1 VTNLI
6 KHTAFIL
13 AAVMLANT
21 ACAQK
26 KLAAK
31 TFSDKLKT
39 TPNAFLL
46 DVRTPAE
53 VSRSYIKNAVFMDI
67 HDSLFEKRI
76 AGIDKKLPVF
86 VYCAIGV
93 RSNDAAVMLHRL
105 GFSEV
110 YDLKGGIINW
120 KLAGLPV
127 VKGKDY
133 DDRRGMS
140 KTEFLTSIKDKPLVF
155 IDFYAPW
162 CAPCQIMVPALDS
175 MKTEMKDSVYIVK
188 INADENLGLMK
199 ELNFNNLPYIMMYK
213 NGENIF
219 RQDGFMSRNDMQAA
233 IRKAYSK

>member
-1 VTNLI
+1 MKNFI
-6 KHTAFIL
+6 NHTVLFLVAIMF
-13 AAVMLANT
+13 ANT
-21 ACAQK
+21 AFAQE
-26 KLAAK
+26 KLSAK
-31 TFSDKLKT
+31 TFSDKLKV
-39 TPNAFLL
+39 TPNAFIL
-46 DVRTPAE
+46 DVRTRAE
-53 VSRSYIKNAVFMDI
+53 VNRSYIKNAVFMDI

-76 AGIDKKLPVF
+76 STIDKKLPVF

-93 RSNDAAVMLHRL
+93 RSNDAAVMLHKL
-105 GFSEV
+105 GFAQV

-120 KLAGLPV
+120 KLAGLPI

-133 DDRRGMS
+133 DDRKGMS
-140 KTEFLTSIKDKPLVF
+140 KAEFLTSIKDKPLVF

-175 MKTEMKDSVYIVK
+175 MKTAMKDSVFIVK

-199 ELNFNNLPYIMMYK
+199 ELDFNNLPYIMMYR

-219 RQDGFMSRNDMQAA
+219 RQDGFMSRPDMEAN

>member
-1 VTNLI
+1 MKFFYN
-6 KHTAFIL
+6 HTVFVLVAIL
-13 AAVMLANT
+13 FTGIAH
-21 ACAQK
+21 AQE
-26 KLAAK
+26 KLSAK
-31 TFSDKLKT
+31 IFADKLKA
-39 TPNAFLL
+39 TPNAFIL

-53 VSRSYIKNAVFMDI
+53 VNRSYIKNAVFMDI

-76 AGIDKKLPVF
+76 STIDKKLPVF

-105 GFSEV
+105 GFKEV

-120 KLAGLPV
+120 KLAGLPI

-133 DDRRGMS
+133 DDRKGIS
-140 KTEFLTSIKDKPLVF
+140 KVEFLTSIQDKPLVF

-175 MKTEMKDSVYIVK
+175 MKTEMKDSVFIIK

-199 ELNFNNLPYIMMYK
+199 ELDFNNLPYIMMYK
-213 NGENIF
+213 NGKNIF
-219 RQDGFMSRNDMQAA
+219 RQDGFMSRRDMEAN

>member
-1 VTNLI
+1 MKTRNTYTGLFLVTILCANI
-6 KHTAFIL
+6 AF
-13 AAVMLANT
+13 
-21 ACAQK
+21 AQE
-26 KLAAK
+26 KLSAK
-31 TFSDKLKT
+31 FFSDKLNT
-39 TPNAFLL
+39 TPNAFIL

-53 VSRSYIKNAVFMDI
+53 VNRSYIKNAVFMDI

-76 AGIDKKLPVF
+76 STIDKKLPVF

-93 RSNDAAVMLHRL
+93 RSNDAAVMLRRL
-105 GFSEV
+105 GFKQV

-127 VKGKDY
+127 IKGKEY
-133 DDRRGMS
+133 DDRKGMS
-140 KTEFLTSIKDKPLVF
+140 KEEFLTSIKDKPLVF

-175 MKTEMKDSVYIVK
+175 MKTAMKDSVFIVK

-199 ELNFNNLPYIMMYK
+199 ELNFDNLPYIMMYK

-219 RQDGFMSRNDMQAA
+219 RQDGYMSRRDMEAN

>member
-1 VTNLI
+1 MKKLTTIL
-6 KHTAFIL
+6 FL
-13 AAVMLANT
+13 AAILFANISFAQEKLT
-21 ACAQK
+21 AKA
-26 KLAAK
+26 
-31 TFSDKLKT
+31 FSDKLKA
-39 TPNAFLL
+39 TPNAFIL

-53 VSRSYIKNAVFMDI
+53 VNRSYIKNAVFMDI
-67 HDSLFEKRI
+67 HDSLFEKRVST
-76 AGIDKKLPVF
+76 IDKKLPVF

-93 RSNDAAVMLHRL
+93 RSNDAAVMLHKL
-105 GFSEV
+105 GFNQV

-133 DDRRGMS
+133 DDRKGMS
-140 KTEFLTSIKDKPLVF
+140 KEEFVTSIKDKPLVF

-175 MKTEMKDSVYIVK
+175 MKTAMRDSVYIVK

-199 ELNFNNLPYIMMYK
+199 ELNFDNLPYIMMYK
-213 NGENIF
+213 NGQNIF
-219 RQDGFMSRNDMQAA
+219 RQDGFMSRQDMEAN

>member
-1 VTNLI
+1 MKNFI
-6 KHTAFIL
+6 KHTVLFLFAIL
-13 AAVMLANT
+13 FLTNT
-21 ACAQK
+21 RAQE
-26 KLAAK
+26 KLSAK
-31 TFSDKLKT
+31 TFADKLKA
-39 TPNAFLL
+39 TPNAFIL

-53 VSRSYIKNAVFMDI
+53 ISRSYIKNAVFMDI

-76 AGIDKKLPVF
+76 ASIDKKLPVF

-93 RSNDAAVMLHRL
+93 RSNDAAVMLHKL
-105 GFSEV
+105 GFTRV
-110 YDLKGGIINW
+110 FDLKGGIINW
-120 KLAGLPV
+120 KLAGLPI

-133 DDRRGMS
+133 DDRKGML
-140 KTEFLTSIKDKPLVF
+140 KAEFLSSIKDKQLVF

-175 MKTEMKDSVYIVK
+175 MKAEMKDSVFIVK

-219 RQDGFMSRNDMQAA
+219 RQDGFMSRNDMEAA